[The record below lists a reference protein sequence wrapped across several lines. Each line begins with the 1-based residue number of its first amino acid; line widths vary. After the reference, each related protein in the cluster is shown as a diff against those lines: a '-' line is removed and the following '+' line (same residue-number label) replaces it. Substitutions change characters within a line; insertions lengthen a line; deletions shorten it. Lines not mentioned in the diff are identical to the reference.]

1 VNEPPH
7 DADGAST
14 GPHEEVGSLG
24 EEAVRLF
31 GALSDLAR
39 DATEAV
45 SDHVDTGSAECAW
58 CPVCRTVHAVR
69 QAGPEVRGHLAV
81 AASALL
87 QAAAGVLA
95 AAAPSEPPRRNGFE
109 HIHLDED
116 PDGDPHGDIADGDG
130 AWPEED
136 A

>member
-1 VNEPPH
+1 MSEPPH
-7 DADGAST
+7 DNDGGSH

-24 EEAVRLF
+24 DEAVRLF
-31 GALSDLAR
+31 GALSDWAR

-45 SDHVDTGSAECAW
+45 NDHVDTGSAECTW

-69 QAGPEVRGHLAV
+69 EAGPEVRGHLAV

-95 AAAPSEPPRRNGFE
+95 AAAPSEPRRPSGFE
-109 HIHLDED
+109 HIHLDDDE
-116 PDGDPHGDIADGDG
+116 HGDLDG